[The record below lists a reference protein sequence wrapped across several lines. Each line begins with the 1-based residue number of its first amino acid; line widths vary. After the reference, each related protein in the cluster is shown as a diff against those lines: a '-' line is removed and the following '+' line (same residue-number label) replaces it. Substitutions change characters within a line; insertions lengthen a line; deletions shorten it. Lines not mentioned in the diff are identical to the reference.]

1 MATKHDDDELR
12 AMLRAVPQRII
23 GQMCGGRQTVHL
35 QRVADRWGFPIDGK
49 TVDLFAVMGRLW
61 EFLKR
66 YGPMLSALMED
77 TGDGDENA
85 LGVRYLRAKI
95 AKTEADAEAARLR
108 VEHKA
113 GQLCDRSDVHQLFN
127 ALVDRIHKSCD
138 RAQAKWGADGFEFF
152 ADLTEGIK
160 GDIRAVIGRNAETN
174 REAAGINGEDSPSE
188 TSP

>member
-12 AMLRAVPQRII
+12 AMLRAVPQRIV

-35 QRVADRWGFPIDGK
+35 QRVADRWGFPLDGK
-49 TVDLFAVMGRLW
+49 TVDLFAVLARLW

-108 VEHKA
+108 VAHKA
-113 GQLCDRSDVHQLFN
+113 GQLCDRAMVHEGFALLANRVQKTCDLAQRRWGQDAFELFESLAN
-127 ALVDRIHKSCD
+127 GVAEDFK
-138 RAQAKWGADGFEFF
+138 AAGFTDE
-152 ADLTEGIK
+152 ESQ
-160 GDIRAVIGRNAETN
+160 AETC
-174 REAAGINGEDSPSE
+174 P
-188 TSP
+188 